1 MTQWAGEYRGF
12 LWSFML
18 ERLHHWAI
26 ARRLVGAR
34 DLCAG
39 MIARSLIVRCHFDP
53 VSARAHLTPPPGAVF
68 PESLITSEGRD
79 RRMFHCGELAL
90 QAQADAIDRARQV
103 GRSIRDSVP
112 PIAAKFLQ
120 QQVMVVI
127 ATQDSS
133 AQAFATAL
141 AGDPGFVETP
151 RPQLIRIHASPP
163 IQDPAWAN
171 LAHRAPMGLVAV
183 DFAAHRRMRVNGMGY
198 LTDSG
203 ISLSCVEVY
212 SNCGRHITTR
222 ALSSRGHRER
232 PTARVIS
239 TALTAH
245 QQGWISKSDTFFIA
259 TSHPDTGMDV
269 SHKGGTPGFVH
280 VNGVGQI
287 VFPDYPGNFLFNTL
301 GNIRVNPE
309 SV

>member
-1 MTQWAGEYRGF
+1 
-12 LWSFML
+12 
-18 ERLHHWAI
+18 
-26 ARRLVGAR
+26 
-34 DLCAG
+34 
-39 MIARSLIVRCHFDP
+39 
-53 VSARAHLTPPPGAVF
+53 
-68 PESLITSEGRD
+68 
-79 RRMFHCGELAL
+79 MFHSGELAL
-90 QAQADAIDRARQV
+90 QAQADAIDRARQL

-133 AQAFATAL
+133 AQVFATAL

-151 RPQLIRIHASPP
+151 RPQLIRIQASPP

-203 ISLSCVEVY
+203 IALSCVEVY
-212 SNCGRHITTR
+212 SNCGRHIATR
-222 ALSSRGHRER
+222 ALSSRGHREG

-269 SHKGGTPGFVH
+269 SHKGGAPGFVH
-280 VNGVGQI
+280 VNGAGQI

-301 GNIRVNPE
+301 GNIRVNPRIGMIFLDFSSGSTLQIAGTAALRQDDRGGWTVYVTPSE
-309 SV
+309 VHEVRDALPITIQARATDGT